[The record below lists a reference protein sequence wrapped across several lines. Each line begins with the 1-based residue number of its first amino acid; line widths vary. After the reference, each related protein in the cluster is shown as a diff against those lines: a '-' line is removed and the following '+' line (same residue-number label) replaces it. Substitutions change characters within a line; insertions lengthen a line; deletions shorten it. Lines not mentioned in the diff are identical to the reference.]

1 MPPATDP
8 ADLPFDI
15 KLMTATTQVLWVLL
29 AVWCAGVLLLWGL
42 QHPVWTVRAITVQ
55 GDVAHQSAAGLQAHL
70 ADQWGDQPGQRV
82 SASFFTADVQQV
94 RQLFESA
101 PWVEHALVQRVFPNR
116 LRVTLQEHEAVAW
129 WGDPDAG
136 QLLSRK
142 GVVFEASGNELEGLP
157 ELAGPVDQ
165 SALIW
170 DNFRQLRTLLERY
183 GLGLS
188 RLELTEHGS
197 WRGVLEGGAEVEFGR
212 GSPEELL
219 ARTEAFATT
228 RPVLTQR
235 YAGRLQSVDLRY
247 PQGYALRVQ
256 GVTTLAEDSAQPST
270 RHPAAAAP
278 APTDNRHAAKPTPK
292 TRSTQAN

>member
-1 MPPATDP
+1 MSEPT
-8 ADLPFDI
+8 DLPFDI

-29 AVWCAGVLLLWGL
+29 AVWCLSVLLLWAV
-42 QHPVWTVRAITVQ
+42 QHPVWTIRAITVQ
-55 GDVAHQSAAGLQAHL
+55 GNVSHQSTASLQALL
-70 ADQWGDQPGQRV
+70 ADQLGDHPSEV
-82 SASFFTADVQQV
+82 ITASFLTADVQQV

-142 GVVFEASGNELEGLP
+142 GVVFEASGNDIDGLP
-157 ELAGPVDQ
+157 ELAGPVTQ

-170 DNFRQLRTLLERY
+170 ATYQRLRQVLDRHA
-183 GLGLS
+183 LGLT

-197 WRGVLEGGAEVEFGR
+197 WRGEIDSGAQVEFGR
-212 GSPEELL
+212 GSTEDLL
-219 ARTEAFATT
+219 ARTEAFAATLNQ
-228 RPVLTQR
+228 LTQR

-256 GVTTLAEDSAQPST
+256 GVTTLAENSP
-270 RHPAAAAP
+270 PAAKSAARHAP
-278 APTDNRHAAKPTPK
+278 ADNRPAAKPTPK
-292 TRSTQAN
+292 TR